1 MLGEKI
7 REHREWISQHSLDL
21 IEKRRRL
28 KAEKNASRT
37 RGARADAEDQYRTA
51 GKDVKKSLKKD
62 REEFTNGLAQRAEEA
77 AAGGHMRI
85 LYQTT
90 KTLVGKYGKAEV
102 PVKDQE
108 GKTIFGKEAQAK
120 RWEEHF
126 NSLLNRPPPS
136 NPPNILPAR
145 NDLPI
150 CCDAP
155 SKKEIIDAIN
165 KLKKGKAAGPDQI
178 PPEALKADASVT
190 ADLLFPLFAKIWN
203 DGEFPKDWK
212 EGHLVKLPKRGDLSN
227 CNNYRGITLLS
238 IPGKVFNRIILERVK
253 TATDPQLRDQQAGFR
268 KNRSTTDQIAA
279 LRIIVEQSLEWNS
292 QLIVNFLDYEK
303 AFDSIDRATL
313 WKILRHNGI
322 PEKMV
327 HLIKSMYEGT
337 SCRVVHDG
345 QLTDSFDIK
354 TGVRQGCLLSPF
366 LFILAIDWLMKETTR
381 GRRNGIQWTPWT
393 QLDDLDF
400 ADDLALLS
408 HTREQMQEKTSVL
421 NSLSRSVGLRIHPGK
436 SKVLKIVSASKE
448 QVEIEGNALEDVE
461 SFCYL
466 GSIID
471 RDGGTTAEIKSRI
484 GKAQAAF
491 TSLNKLWRTRDIS
504 LRTKLRIF
512 NSNVKSVLLYGC
524 ETWNASQTCIKRI
537 QVFINKCLRRLLKIR
552 WTDKVTNE
560 EVFRRTGQGPV
571 GVEVGKRRWRW
582 IGHTLRKPGC
592 TTRKVLDWNPQGKR
606 SRGRPRGTW
615 RRVTENDV
623 QRSGKTWN
631 SVKKLAQDRERWRV
645 FVRGLYP
652 DPG

>member
-1 MLGEKI
+1 MEK
-7 REHREWISQHSLDL
+7 
-21 IEKRRRL
+21 
-28 KAEKNASRT
+28 
-37 RGARADAEDQYRTA
+37 
-51 GKDVKKSLKKD
+51 KKCYTCL
-62 REEFTNGLAQRAEEA
+62 Q
-77 AAGGHMRI
+77 
-85 LYQTT
+85 
-90 KTLVGKYGKAEV
+90 
-102 PVKDQE
+102 
-108 GKTIFGKEAQAK
+108 
-120 RWEEHF
+120 
-126 NSLLNRPPPS
+126 
-136 NPPNILPAR
+136 
-145 NDLPI
+145 
-150 CCDAP
+150 
-155 SKKEIIDAIN
+155 
-165 KLKKGKAAGPDQI
+165 
-178 PPEALKADASVT
+178 
-190 ADLLFPLFAKIWN
+190 
-203 DGEFPKDWK
+203 
-212 EGHLVKLPKRGDLSN
+212 
-227 CNNYRGITLLS
+227 
-238 IPGKVFNRIILERVK
+238 
-253 TATDPQLRDQQAGFR
+253 
-268 KNRSTTDQIAA
+268 
-279 LRIIVEQSLEWNS
+279 NS

-537 QVFINKCLRRLLKIR
+537 QVFINKCLRMLLKIR

-582 IGHTLRKPGC
+582 IGHTLRKPGS
-592 TTRKVLDWNPQGKR
+592 TTRKVMDWNPQGKR

-623 QRSGKTWN
+623 QRSGMTWN